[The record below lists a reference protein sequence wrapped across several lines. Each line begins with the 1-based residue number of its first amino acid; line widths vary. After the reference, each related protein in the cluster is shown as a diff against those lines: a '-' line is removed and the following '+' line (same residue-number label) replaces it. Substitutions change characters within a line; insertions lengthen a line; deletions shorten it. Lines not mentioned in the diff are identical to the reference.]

1 VQYTASVDANGKL
14 VFSQTATT
22 APSTVGDIQVNAP
35 LSVADGSIV
44 DNTGGAFSAA
54 EIEAA
59 APKVASYTVDTT
71 GNVVMTMTDGSSF
84 DRGQVLMQNV
94 QDPTAL
100 VREPGNKY
108 SGQAA
113 AGVIG
118 GNTLSAANNAPGS
131 NGLGKIQSGTLE
143 LSNVDLT
150 EQFSEMIAAQR
161 SFQAGS
167 RIITVSDQVL
177 EEVVNLKR

>member
-1 VQYTASVDANGKL
+1 MTIAG
-14 VFSQTATT
+14 
-22 APSTVGDIQVNAP
+22 G
-35 LSVADGSIV
+35 GIV
-44 DNTGGAFSAA
+44 DNTGGAFTPA

-59 APKVASYTVDTT
+59 APKVASYTVDNT

-84 DRGQVLMQNV
+84 NRGQVLLQNV
-94 QDPTAL
+94 QDPTSL

-108 SGQAA
+108 SGQEA
-113 AGVIG
+113 AGIIG
-118 GNTLSAANNAPGS
+118 GNTLSAANNSAGS